1 MAVVKIK
8 GDTKDAQSKVQ
19 RLRKEVEKLD
29 KETKKPK
36 KITIQGQQGLMGK
49 MNAGLG
55 KMGVAIGTATGNL
68 ITAAIRQVINYIPAI
83 GRIGGTS
90 KTMSDWLGIED
101 FEQRMVRLGPR
112 LRRVFEGLEIFGNPG
127 EEALKRADKLDAL
140 DDERR
145 SHNSK
150 SNAEEFGY
158 SRAFSNIAGVNGGAM
173 IDRLQAILDMATSGN
188 MQEMDKAWGLLNG
201 MGITW
206 DDVEKGSTWEVL
218 SKMLGAYHAAGA
230 DGMNELEPAMQ
241 QIFGNRR
248 MAAIRKIGDGTE
260 MKSQAALYMAYWA
273 KVIKNEEEILAE
285 AAKSEIER
293 TKAEIQGM
301 AVGPDGTK
309 FIGEGAQ
316 EILDRETF
324 KKQLIGSETAGPAMQ
339 AETEK
344 LADDLVPFVGALGAG
359 AAKLVGGA
367 AEILANEFKKILP
380 WTNDEESGEVG
391 AAVINVGSGEVNV
404 ASPNPL
410 AEASANPLEVASAQ
424 PLTVNPPVHI
434 EAGEGVLKAFM
445 DGTRKN
451 VTLPEENIGYK
462 APDVTSLESP
472 TLPAKS
478 NFPELN
484 GAVQDLI
491 RELRKNTDATHSF
504 SNSINDITIGQN
516 GAVFN

>member
-29 KETKKPK
+29 KETPK

-55 KMGVAIGTATGNL
+55 KMGVAIGTAAGNL
-68 ITAAIRQVINYIPAI
+68 ITAAIHQVINYIPAI

-150 SNAEEFGY
+150 TNAEEFGY

-273 KVIKNEEEILAE
+273 EVIKNEEEILAE

-359 AAKLVGGA
+359 AVKLVGGA

-380 WTNDEESGEVG
+380 WTNDEESGKVG

-404 ASPNPL
+404 S
-410 AEASANPLEVASAQ
+410 SAAA
-424 PLTVNPPVHI
+424 NPPVHI
-434 EAGEGVLKAFM
+434 EAGEGVLQAFM

-462 APDVTSLESP
+462 TPDVTSLESP

-478 NFPELN
+478 NIPELN

-504 SNSINDITIGQN
+504 SNSINDITIGQS